1 MEEPSRREV
10 TITAV
15 AGDVER
21 RGHRR
26 EISGLLLLG
35 RHSGAALK
43 PAGCDSACSPPGSD
57 PRAALVIVLG
67 FRGLTC
73 GTGIIKTVNAYLRGL
88 SCM

>member
-43 PAGCDSACSPPGSD
+43 PAGCDPACSPPGSD
-57 PRAALVIVLG
+57 PG
-67 FRGLTC
+67 Q
-73 GTGIIKTVNAYLRGL
+73 L
-88 SCM
+88 SSSFSAFVGSPVGQG